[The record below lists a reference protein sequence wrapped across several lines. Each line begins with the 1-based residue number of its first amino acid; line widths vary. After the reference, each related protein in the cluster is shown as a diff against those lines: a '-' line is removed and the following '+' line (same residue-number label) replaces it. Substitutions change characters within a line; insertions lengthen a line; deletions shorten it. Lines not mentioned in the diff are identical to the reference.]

1 MKKVIIAV
9 IGVALIGVIASIAVP
24 AIMHRTDAKV
34 AKFTQDADNLVLGL
48 QQYRE
53 FMGHFPTGSLI
64 EISKAL
70 SGRSTQGDKAV
81 VIIVGGKNELNTKG
95 EIVDPWGT
103 PIQVYFSQNGILIRS
118 AGPNKVFEDS
128 KAIKPDDLLRSS

>member
-1 MKKVIIAV
+1 MKKIIISVITV
-9 IGVALIGVIASIAVP
+9 VLIGAAAYFVVA
-24 AIMHRTDAKV
+24 AILQRTDAKV

-81 VIIVGGKNELNTKG
+81 LIVVGGKNEMNTKG

-103 PIQVYFSQNGILIRS
+103 PIQIYFSQNGILIRS

-128 KAIKPDDLLRSS
+128 KTIKPDDLYHSS

>member
-1 MKKVIIAV
+1 MKKIIISVIAVVLIGMAAIIAV
-9 IGVALIGVIASIAVP
+9 FVIRQ
-24 AIMHRTDAKV
+24 RTDAKI

-81 VIIVGGKNELNTKG
+81 LIVVGGKTEMNTKG

-103 PIQVYFSQNGILIRS
+103 PIQIFFSQNGILIRS
-118 AGPNKVFEDS
+118 AGPNKIFEDT
-128 KAIKPDDLLRSS
+128 KVLKPDDLYRSS

>member
-1 MKKVIIAV
+1 MKKVIISAILLV
-9 IGVALIGVIASIAVP
+9 LIGVVATIAIP
-24 AIMHRTDAKV
+24 AFMHRTDPKV
-34 AKFTQDADNLVLGL
+34 AKFTQDADNLVVGL

-81 VIIVGGKNELNTKG
+81 VIIVGGKNEMNTKG

-103 PIQVYFSQNGILIRS
+103 PIQIYFSQNGILIRS
-118 AGPNKVFEDS
+118 AGPNKVFEDTKS
-128 KAIKPDDLLRSS
+128 LKPDDLYRSS